1 MKNLNKILFIILIQA
16 NVFHCFSKT
25 NIYSFE
31 FNSESN
37 YNPSV
42 LSQNSKVEIN
52 EKLNIIIKLSGNLSR
67 NSIKNEDS
75 TNLEIIN
82 FSDLNLII
90 INNNQNLSRFQT
102 AEFLEQFS
110 KPILLKKSLDNKI
123 ISISMDTVVTSTTN
137 SIMLNIISNIQFR
150 IGDSINK
157 IFKN

>member
-1 MKNLNKILFIILIQA
+1 MLIQA

-110 KPILLKKSLDNKI
+110 KPILLKE
-123 ISISMDTVVTSTTN
+123 
-137 SIMLNIISNIQFR
+137 FR
-150 IGDSINK
+150 Q
-157 IFKN
+157 